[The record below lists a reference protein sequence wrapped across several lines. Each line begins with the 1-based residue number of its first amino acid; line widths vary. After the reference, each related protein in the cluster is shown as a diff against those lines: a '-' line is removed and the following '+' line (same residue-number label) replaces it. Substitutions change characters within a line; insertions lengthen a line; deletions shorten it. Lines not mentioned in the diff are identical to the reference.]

1 MSIYQT
7 LCVLSQMKD
16 TKHIRQDFH
25 SVAWVMPQG
34 WDFSGQG
41 VKRSNFSNPVNFK
54 DFYTKLFVCSH
65 KLKIENILN
74 RIFILLPGLC
84 RAFDHLILGP
94 KFGPIPNAKKYVFPQ
109 CQTKKS
115 QIDRIFF
122 FFFFGGGG
130 GGSPSLFHIIQI

>member
-1 MSIYQT
+1 MSLYQT

-34 WDFSGQG
+34 WDFSGLG
-41 VKRSNFSNPVNFK
+41 VKRSNFSYPVNFK
-54 DFYTKLFVCSH
+54 DFYTKLFVRSH

-84 RAFDHLILGP
+84 RALDHPILGP

-109 CQTKKS
+109 FQTKNPNLTEN
-115 QIDRIFF
+115 
-122 FFFFGGGG
+122 FGGGG
-130 GGSPSLFHIIQI
+130 GGSPSLFHIMQI